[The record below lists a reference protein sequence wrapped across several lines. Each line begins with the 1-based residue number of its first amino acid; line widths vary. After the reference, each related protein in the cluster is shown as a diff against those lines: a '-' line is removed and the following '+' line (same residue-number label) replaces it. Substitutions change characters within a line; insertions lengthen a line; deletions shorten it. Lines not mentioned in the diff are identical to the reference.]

1 MEKEYTFELSRSEKA
16 TAVWRKVQKHFQYQL
31 ARERKRNDGRMSVED
46 TAAIRGKIALLKE
59 LIVLDEANPDAEADE
74 E

>member
-1 MEKEYTFELSRSEKA
+1 MEKEYTFDLSRAEKS
-16 TAVWRKVQKHFQYQL
+16 TAVWRKIQKHFQYQL
-31 ARERKRNDGRMSVED
+31 ARERRRNDGRMSVED

-59 LIVLDEANPDAEADE
+59 LIVLDEVNPDAEPDE